1 MARIDKIVQKMK
13 NRPNGVRLEEIMTV
27 LNHNGYIL
35 VRTKGS
41 HHHFRNEQRDLITLP
56 RQNPLKAAYVRD
68 VLKRIGK

>member
-1 MARIDKIVQKMK
+1 
-13 NRPNGVRLEEIMTV
+13 MTV

-41 HHHFRNEQRDLITLP
+41 HHHFRNEQGDLITLP